1 MIAVGGDSVGFE
13 DGILVRNGRPV
24 TEPYTADFLDGV
36 YYGPDVVPPGMLYLL
51 GDNRLDSVDSRH
63 FGPVP
68 VAAVVGRIDARLF
81 PPRPAAGSCVGRRGA
96 WYPTYSR
103 RKELHMAADDK
114 IDAKADQLKG
124 KVKEGV
130 GRATDDR
137 DLEAE
142 GHGDQAKGNLK
153 QAGEKI
159 KDVFKS

>member
-1 MIAVGGDSVGFE
+1 
-13 DGILVRNGRPV
+13 
-24 TEPYTADFLDGV
+24 
-36 YYGPDVVPPGMLYLL
+36 
-51 GDNRLDSVDSRH
+51 
-63 FGPVP
+63 
-68 VAAVVGRIDARLF
+68 
-81 PPRPAAGSCVGRRGA
+81 
-96 WYPTYSR
+96 
-103 RKELHMAADDK
+103 MAAEDK

-124 KVKEGV
+124 QVKEGV

>member
-1 MIAVGGDSVGFE
+1 
-13 DGILVRNGRPV
+13 
-24 TEPYTADFLDGV
+24 
-36 YYGPDVVPPGMLYLL
+36 
-51 GDNRLDSVDSRH
+51 
-63 FGPVP
+63 
-68 VAAVVGRIDARLF
+68 
-81 PPRPAAGSCVGRRGA
+81 
-96 WYPTYSR
+96 
-103 RKELHMAADDK
+103 MAADDK

-124 KVKEGV
+124 EVKEGV